1 MRVSNFSPLAIVSLL
16 MVITVFSCWNLFPHQ
31 RIFADT
37 SPVLR
42 HVETNGSQPET
53 WSAAETV
60 STPHAAPPS
69 LSTPTDTSNPQ
80 NNVSA
85 AMASML
91 VVPTDVTPRMV
102 EQSAP
107 VIKLSNSDTKH
118 TLTETPSANQTNSTG
133 SIPAPVASNATS
145 MPSPSSVSTPPAASS
160 ATSSVATVD
169 DALDD
174 DEENVDPE
182 ARLAWFEAKR
192 QKAAEEAEKAIQ
204 LRKYGTN
211 GYDPIQ
217 ENGEYFEGWT
227 RPDLTLVFTGQMND
241 YLEPCGCA
249 GLVRMNGGLSR
260 RFTFFDSLRKQGW
273 NPIGFD
279 VGGQIKSFGRQEEL
293 KFQLATESLRRMGYG
308 AITLGQ
314 GDLRLSS
321 QELVS
326 YVAPT
331 DAGPS
336 LFVSA
341 NVAPFGF
348 DAGFTALYRK
358 LRVNGITVG
367 VTGVLGDSFRTNLS
381 DRDLA
386 TRPAEEGL
394 RLVLDKLRDC
404 QLIIVL
410 SHASPEETA
419 TLAKA
424 FPQINVIVTAGG
436 PATPPQDAPQKIGQT
451 TLVEVGEKGAAAA
464 VLGFDADKLTEP
476 RYQRVMLDSRYTASP
491 EIMALMRDYQ
501 STLEELGFAELQR
514 RPIPYPNTDQL
525 GGFVGSQR
533 CQACHEEIYEHWRGT
548 KHASAMETLENA
560 TTPRHCDPECICCHV
575 VGWEPQKSFPWDGG
589 YESIEKTPQLAGVGC
604 ESCHGP
610 GGSHIQAEA
619 GTDIALQKQLRESL
633 HLTPMEAEQQNCIGC
648 HDGDNSPDFDF
659 KLYHPVI
666 DHPVTK

>member
-1 MRVSNFSPLAIVSLL
+1 
-16 MVITVFSCWNLFPHQ
+16 
-31 RIFADT
+31 
-37 SPVLR
+37 
-42 HVETNGSQPET
+42 
-53 WSAAETV
+53 
-60 STPHAAPPS
+60 
-69 LSTPTDTSNPQ
+69 
-80 NNVSA
+80 
-85 AMASML
+85 ML
-91 VVPTDVTPRMV
+91 
-102 EQSAP
+102 EQ
-107 VIKLSNSDTKH
+107 
-118 TLTETPSANQTNSTG
+118 
-133 SIPAPVASNATS
+133 PAPVVQLPPSDTTISGTSPIVETTSTSKPIATASTPA
-145 MPSPSSVSTPPAASS
+145 SVSSTAVSPAM
-160 ATSSVATVD
+160 TEDTTE
-169 DALDD
+169 LDD
-174 DEENVDPE
+174 DEAADPE
-182 ARLAWFEAKR
+182 ARLAWFETKR
-192 QKAAEEAEKAIQ
+192 QKAAEEAEQAIQ

-217 ENGEYFEGWT
+217 ENGTYFEGWS
-227 RPDLTLVFTGQMND
+227 RPDVTLVFTGQMND

-260 RFTFFDSLRKQGW
+260 RFTFFETLRKQGW

-358 LRVNGITVG
+358 LRINGVTVG

-381 DRDLA
+381 DRDLT
-386 TRPAEEGL
+386 TRPAAEGL
-394 RLVLDKLRDC
+394 RIVLDKLRDC

-410 SHASPEETA
+410 SHASPDETA
-419 TLAKA
+419 ALATT

-436 PATPPQDAPQKIGQT
+436 PATPPGDLPQKIGQT
-451 TLVEVGEKGAAAA
+451 TLIEVGEKGAAAV
-464 VLGFDADKLTEP
+464 VLGFDADKLAEP
-476 RYQRVMLDSRYTASP
+476 RYQRVMLDSRYAASP

-501 STLEELGFAELQR
+501 STLEDLGFGELQR
-514 RPIPYPNTDQL
+514 RPIPYPNTDVL

-548 KHASAMETLENA
+548 KHAQAMKTLETA
-560 TTPRHCDPECICCHV
+560 TPPRNFDPECVCCHV
-575 VGWEPQKSFPWDGG
+575 VGWEPQKSFPWSGG

-610 GGSHIQAEA
+610 GESHIRAEA
-619 GTDIALQKQLRESL
+619 GTDATLQKQLRETL
-633 HLTPMEAEQQNCIGC
+633 HLTPMEAEQRNCIGC

-666 DHPVTK
+666 DHPITQ